1 MIEIETKID
10 SINKREIENAL
21 KKAGAKPLGTR
32 LFRRLVFGLEE
43 KKGEDRFIRL
53 RTDGTKTTL
62 TYKRRHGAGLA
73 NTEEIETEVADFEAA
88 AKILSKILKNP
99 VYQESMRTSYSLDG
113 AEISIDEWPML
124 KPVLEIEASSESK
137 VKNVIRKL
145 GIKGRVLGNISWEK
159 VYALHGINLKRFKS
173 LKLGLRKRKTK

>member
-99 VYQESMRTSYSLDG
+99 VYQESMRTSYKSERENPRFQSWDESEPKIYNLLQRNKYG
-113 AEISIDEWPML
+113 RHENSI
-124 KPVLEIEASSESK
+124 
-137 VKNVIRKL
+137 
-145 GIKGRVLGNISWEK
+145 
-159 VYALHGINLKRFKS
+159 
-173 LKLGLRKRKTK
+173 